1 LLLLI
6 RTKKSDNFGSGI
18 ESPDFRAY
26 ILRMDN
32 QQESLSSRF
41 ARVYG
46 SPGEAPRVL
55 GLLRAFWPL
64 LVICLATG
72 YLVRAWFPFPYLS
85 VSQVG
90 ILFIVVAVATA
101 ILLAWGDRRLGNFL
115 KGAKGEEWVAHE
127 LAFLSDEFT
136 VFNGL
141 RLGGGKQNFD
151 HIIVAP
157 AGVFVIETK
166 NWKGSVEFHDGKLF
180 AGGKEPSRPPL
191 KQVKA
196 AATELVS
203 YFDDAGCGDVPVH
216 SVLCFL
222 GTKLPEDVMNVNGVV
237 VCVGRQLMNV
247 LQESFDEPIP
257 STRREQIVGELRK
270 VIE

>member
-1 LLLLI
+1 ME
-6 RTKKSDNFGSGI
+6 TQN
-18 ESPDFRAY
+18 EP
-26 ILRMDN
+26 
-32 QQESLSSRF
+32 LSSRF

-64 LVICLATG
+64 LLICFAAG
-72 YLVRAWFPFPYLS
+72 YLVRAWFVFPALS

-90 ILFIVVAVATA
+90 ILFFLVAVAAT

-127 LAFLSDEFT
+127 LAFLSSDYA

-151 HIIVAP
+151 HIIVGP
-157 AGVFVIETK
+157 AGIFVVETK
-166 NWKGSVEFHDGKLF
+166 NWKGSVEFRDGKLY

-196 AATELVS
+196 ATAELVD
-203 YFDDAGCGDVPVH
+203 FLDDSGRGALPVH
-216 SVLCFL
+216 SILCFL
-222 GTKLPEDVMNVNGVV
+222 GTRLPEEIMNVNGVV
-237 VCVGRQLMNV
+237 VCSGQRLVNV
-247 LQESFDEPIP
+247 LQETFGDTVPE
-257 STRREQIVGELRK
+257 STREQVVSELRT
-270 VIE
+270 VLGDGE

>member
-1 LLLLI
+1 
-6 RTKKSDNFGSGI
+6 
-18 ESPDFRAY
+18 
-26 ILRMDN
+26 MDISR
-32 QQESLSSRF
+32 EPLSSHH

-64 LVICLATG
+64 LVICFITG
-72 YLVRAWFPFPYLS
+72 YLLRALLPHPALGP
-85 VSQVG
+85 SQVG
-90 ILFIVVAVATA
+90 VLLFLVAVVTA
-101 ILLAWGDRRLGNFL
+101 VLLAWGDRRLGNFL

-127 LAFLSDEFT
+127 LAFLSSEYA

-151 HIIVAP
+151 HIIVGP
-157 AGVFVIETK
+157 AGVFVVETK

-196 AATELVS
+196 ATAELVS
-203 YFDDAGCGDVPVH
+203 YLDEAGRGQLPFH

-222 GTKLPEDVMNVNGVV
+222 GTELPEDIMNVNGVV
-237 VCVGRQLMNV
+237 VCSGARLVDV
-247 LQESFDEPIP
+247 LQETFDKPV
-257 STRREQIVGELRK
+257 SASLRDQVVSELRK
-270 VIE
+270 AIE

>member
-1 LLLLI
+1 MK
-6 RTKKSDNFGSGI
+6 TQK
-18 ESPDFRAY
+18 
-26 ILRMDN
+26 
-32 QQESLSSRF
+32 ESLRGRF

-64 LVICLATG
+64 LLICFASG
-72 YLVRAWFPFPYLS
+72 YLVRALLPSPVLTQS
-85 VSQVG
+85 HVG
-90 ILFIVVAVATA
+90 ILFFLVAVAAT

-127 LAFLSDEFT
+127 LAFLSSEYT

-151 HIIVAP
+151 HIIVGP
-157 AGVFVIETK
+157 AGVFVVETK
-166 NWKGSVEFHDGKLF
+166 NWKGSVEFRGGKLY

-196 AATELVS
+196 ATAELVD
-203 YFDDAGCGDVPVH
+203 FLDDSGNGGIPIH
-216 SVLCFL
+216 SVLCFIS
-222 GTKLPEDVMNVNGVV
+222 TKLPEEIMNVNGVV
-237 VCVGRQLMNV
+237 VCNGPRLIEV
-247 LQESFDEPIP
+247 LQETFDKPI
-257 STRREQIVGELRK
+257 SETQREQVVGELRK

>member
-1 LLLLI
+1 MEAQ
-6 RTKKSDNFGSGI
+6 K
-18 ESPDFRAY
+18 EP
-26 ILRMDN
+26 
-32 QQESLSSRF
+32 LSSRF

-64 LVICLATG
+64 LLICLAIG
-72 YLVRAWFPFPYLS
+72 YLVRALLPAPALNQ
-85 VSQVG
+85 SQIG
-90 ILFIVVAVATA
+90 ILFFLVAVASA

-127 LAFLSDEFT
+127 LAFLSAEYA

-151 HIIVAP
+151 HIIVGP
-157 AGVFVIETK
+157 AGVFVVETK
-166 NWKGSVEFHDGKLF
+166 NWKGAVEFRDGKLY

-196 AATELVS
+196 ATAELVS
-203 YFDDAGCGDVPVH
+203 YIDDAEYGDVPVH

-222 GTKLPEDVMNVNGVV
+222 GTKLPEEIMNVNGVV
-237 VCVGRQLMNV
+237 VCAGRRLIDV
-247 LQESFDEPIP
+247 LQETFDQPVSE
-257 STRREQIVGELRK
+257 SMREQVVSELRK

>member
-1 LLLLI
+1 
-6 RTKKSDNFGSGI
+6 
-18 ESPDFRAY
+18 
-26 ILRMDN
+26 MDERK
-32 QQESLSSRF
+32 ESLSSRF

-64 LVICLATG
+64 LLICFAIG
-72 YLVRAWFPFPYLS
+72 YLLRALLPVPALGQ
-85 VSQVG
+85 SQVG
-90 ILFIVVAVATA
+90 ILFFLVAVAAA

-127 LAFLSDEFT
+127 LAFLNAEYT

-151 HIIVAP
+151 HIIVGP
-157 AGVFVIETK
+157 AGVFVVETK
-166 NWKGSVEFHDGKLF
+166 NWKGSVEFSDGKLF

-196 AATELVS
+196 ATAELVS
-203 YFDDAGCGDVPVH
+203 YIDDAGCGDLPIH

-222 GTKLPEDVMNVNGVV
+222 GTRLPEEVMNVNGVV
-237 VCVGRQLMNV
+237 VCSGTRLIDV
-247 LQESFDEPIP
+247 LQETFDEPVAE
-257 STRREQIVGELRK
+257 SLRDQVVDELRK
-270 VIE
+270 VVE

>member
-1 LLLLI
+1 MEPP
-6 RTKKSDNFGSGI
+6 K
-18 ESPDFRAY
+18 
-26 ILRMDN
+26 
-32 QQESLSSRF
+32 ESLSSRF

-64 LVICLATG
+64 LVICFASG
-72 YLVRAWFPFPYLS
+72 YLVRAGLPFPLLG

-90 ILFIVVAVATA
+90 ILFFLVAVAAA

-127 LAFLSDEFT
+127 LSFLSSEYT
-136 VFNGL
+136 VFNGI
-141 RLGGGKQNFD
+141 RLDGKQDFD
-151 HIIVAP
+151 HIVVGP
-157 AGVFVIETK
+157 SGVFVVETK
-166 NWKGSVEFHDGKLF
+166 NWRGSVEFRNGKLY

-196 AATELVS
+196 ATAELVG
-203 YFDDAGCGDVPVH
+203 FLDDSAHGGIPVH
-216 SVLCFL
+216 SVLCFIS
-222 GTKLPEDVMNVNGVV
+222 TKLPEDVMNVNGVV
-237 VCVGRQLMNV
+237 VCSGDRLFSV
-247 LQESFDEPIP
+247 LQESFAEPLSE
-257 STRREQIVGELRK
+257 STRDGVVLELKK

>member
-1 LLLLI
+1 
-6 RTKKSDNFGSGI
+6 
-18 ESPDFRAY
+18 
-26 ILRMDN
+26 
-32 QQESLSSRF
+32 
-41 ARVYG
+41 
-46 SPGEAPRVL
+46 VL

-64 LVICLATG
+64 LLICLATG
-72 YLVRAWFPFPYLS
+72 YLVRALLPAPELS
-85 VSQVG
+85 LSQVG
-90 ILFIVVAVATA
+90 IFFFLVAVAAA

-127 LAFLSDEFT
+127 LAFLGSEYA

-151 HIIVAP
+151 HIIVGP
-157 AGVFVIETK
+157 AGVFVVETK
-166 NWKGSVEFHDGKLF
+166 NWKGSVEFRDGRLF

-196 AATELVS
+196 ATAELVA
-203 YFDDAGCGDVPVH
+203 YIDDAGCGDLPVH

-222 GTKLPEDVMNVNGVV
+222 ETELPEEVMNVNGVV
-237 VCVGRQLMNV
+237 VCSGARLVDV
-247 LQESFDEPIP
+247 LQETFDQPI
-257 STRREQIVGELRK
+257 SESMREQIVSELRK

>member
-1 LLLLI
+1 ME
-6 RTKKSDNFGSGI
+6 TPK
-18 ESPDFRAY
+18 
-26 ILRMDN
+26 
-32 QQESLSSRF
+32 ESLSSSF
-41 ARVYG
+41 AQVYG

-64 LVICLATG
+64 LLVCLVTG
-72 YLVRAWFPFPYLS
+72 YLLRALVPVPVLGLS
-85 VSQVG
+85 QIG
-90 ILFIVVAVATA
+90 ILFFLVAVIAG

-127 LAFLSDEFT
+127 LSFLSSDYA

-141 RLGGGKQNFD
+141 RLGNGKQNFD
-151 HIIVAP
+151 HIIVGP
-157 AGVFVIETK
+157 SGVFVVETK
-166 NWKGSVEFHDGKLF
+166 NWKGSVEFRDGKLY

-196 AATELVS
+196 ATAELV
-203 YFDDAGCGDVPVH
+203 AWLAEHGCGEFPVN

-237 VCVGRQLMNV
+237 VCKGDRLTGV
-247 LQESFDEPIP
+247 LHESFEEPISDP
-257 STRREQIVGELRK
+257 IRNQIVSELK
-270 VIE
+270 KAMNDE

>member
-1 LLLLI
+1 
-6 RTKKSDNFGSGI
+6 
-18 ESPDFRAY
+18 
-26 ILRMDN
+26 MDVPKPSVSN
-32 QQESLSSRF
+32 RF

-55 GLLRAFWPL
+55 GLFRAFWPL

-72 YLVRAWFPFPYLS
+72 YLVRAWFPYPALS

-90 ILFIVVAVATA
+90 ILFFLVAVASA
-101 ILLAWGDRRLGNFL
+101 VLLAWGDRRLGNFL

-127 LAFLSDEFT
+127 LAFLNSDYA

-141 RLGGGKQNFD
+141 RLRGGKQNFD
-151 HIIVAP
+151 HIIVGP
-157 AGVFVIETK
+157 AGVFVVETK
-166 NWKGSVEFHDGKLF
+166 NWKGSVEFREGKLY

-196 AATELVS
+196 ASAELVAWL
-203 YFDDAGCGDVPVH
+203 DEANCGDLPIH

-222 GTKLPEDVMNVNGVV
+222 GTKLPQDVMNVNGVI
-237 VCVGRQLMNV
+237 VCTGAKLPEV
-247 LQESFDEPIP
+247 LQETFDEPVP
-257 STRREQIVGELRK
+257 APLREMVIGELRK
-270 VIE
+270 IIE

>member
-1 LLLLI
+1 MEPS
-6 RTKKSDNFGSGI
+6 R
-18 ESPDFRAY
+18 
-26 ILRMDN
+26 
-32 QQESLSSRF
+32 ESLSSRF

-64 LVICLATG
+64 LLICLATG
-72 YLVRAWFPFPYLS
+72 YLVRALLPAPELS
-85 VSQVG
+85 LSQVG
-90 ILFIVVAVATA
+90 IFFFLVAVAAA

-127 LAFLSDEFT
+127 LAFLGSEYA

-141 RLGGGKQNFD
+141 RFGGGKQNFD

-157 AGVFVIETK
+157 AGVFVVETK
-166 NWKGSVEFHDGKLF
+166 NWKGSVEFHDGKLYT
-180 AGGKEPSRPPL
+180 GGKEPSRPPL

-196 AATELVS
+196 AAAELVS
-203 YFDDAGCGDVPVH
+203 YLDDSGCGDLPVH

-222 GTKLPEDVMNVNGVV
+222 ETELPEEIMNVNGVV
-237 VCVGRQLMNV
+237 VCSGPRLVDV
-247 LQESFDEPIP
+247 LQETFDQPIP
-257 STRREQIVGELRK
+257 VSMREQVVSELRK

>member
-1 LLLLI
+1 MEMQKEAI
-6 RTKKSDNFGSGI
+6 
-18 ESPDFRAY
+18 
-26 ILRMDN
+26 
-32 QQESLSSRF
+32 SSRF

-64 LVICLATG
+64 LLICLAIG
-72 YLVRAWFPFPYLS
+72 YLVRALLPAPVLS
-85 VSQVG
+85 QSQIG
-90 ILFIVVAVATA
+90 ILFFLLAVAAA

-127 LAFLSDEFT
+127 LAFLSAEYA

-151 HIIVAP
+151 HIIVGP
-157 AGVFVIETK
+157 AGVFVVETK
-166 NWKGSVEFHDGKLF
+166 NWKGSVEFRDGKLF

-196 AATELVS
+196 ATAELVS
-203 YFDDAGCGDVPVH
+203 YIDEADCGNIPVH

-222 GTKLPEDVMNVNGVV
+222 GTRLPEEIMNVNGVV
-237 VCVGRQLMNV
+237 VCSGRRLVDV
-247 LQESFDEPIP
+247 LQESFDQPVSE
-257 STRREQIVGELRK
+257 SMREQVVSELRK